1 MNVPDLKKG
10 YALDDLVGS
19 VTPCAPFV
27 ASRCKTACPDP
38 SGARPTL
45 SKQQRRPAPAVD
57 SAPSAER
64 KPQNGSR
71 RGAVKQPSTVPI
83 FRRNWFSSSATG
95 LNQIKNP
102 CPPCKTFYKREAT
115 KLKEHAKDEQ

>member
-1 MNVPDLKKG
+1 M
-10 YALDDLVGS
+10 DLVGS

-27 ASRCKTACPDP
+27 ASRCKQRAPIHRGP
-38 SGARPTL
+38 PYL
-45 SKQQRRPAPAVD
+45 ISKQQRRPAHAVD

-71 RGAVKQPSTVPI
+71 RGAVKQPSTGPI

-95 LNQIKNP
+95 LNQIKNRLP
-102 CPPCKTFYKREAT
+102 
-115 KLKEHAKDEQ
+115 

>member
-1 MNVPDLKKG
+1 M
-10 YALDDLVGS
+10 DLVGS

-38 SGARPTL
+38 SGPALPYL
-45 SKQQRRPAPAVD
+45 SSSGGRLMQLIHTVGRQKAA
-57 SAPSAER
+57 
-64 KPQNGSR
+64 NGSR
-71 RGAVKQPSTVPI
+71 RGALKQPSTGPI

-95 LNQIKNP
+95 LNLIKNRLP
-102 CPPCKTFYKREAT
+102 CLKTFYKREAT